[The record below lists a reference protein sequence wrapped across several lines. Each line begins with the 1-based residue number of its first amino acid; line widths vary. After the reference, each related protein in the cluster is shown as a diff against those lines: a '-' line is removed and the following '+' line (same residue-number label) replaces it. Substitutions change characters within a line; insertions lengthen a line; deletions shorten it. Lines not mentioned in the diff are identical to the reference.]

1 LFDVKG
7 ENMKKL
13 KAKIDSVVFKLSEK
27 FKGKMVNDEGVG
39 IIEVILILVILIAI
53 VLIFKREITTI
64 INNAFQ
70 AITRDSGTIIS

>member
-1 LFDVKG
+1 
-7 ENMKKL
+7 MKKL
-13 KAKIDSVVFKLSEK
+13 KTKIDGLFWEMSGK
-27 FKGKMVNDEGVG
+27 FKRKMVNDEGVG